1 MLDLVLRGAQVF
13 DGRGGEPFRAD
24 VGVRDGRIGLV
35 GRWDGEPAA
44 RQVDGDGLALAPGFI
59 DMHSHAD
66 LTLPA
71 FPRARNSVEQA

>member
-24 VGVRDGRIGLV
+24 VGVRDGRIALV

-44 RQVDGDGLALAPGFI
+44 RQVDCDGLALAPGFI
-59 DMHSHAD
+59 DMLGQSEYTVLVD
-66 LTLPA
+66 PQVLSKTT
-71 FPRARNSVEQA
+71 Q